1 MAKFKSLIVSAK
13 FEVVSRK
20 TVCKHD
26 KKHVITKGE
35 FRLSVKN
42 STQGESYY
50 CLSCAMDMI
59 NQSQIK
65 LEGLKSQLDS
75 LISVVRP

>member
-13 FEVVSRK
+13 LEVVLRK

-26 KKHVITKGE
+26 KKHVMTKGE
-35 FRLSVKN
+35 IRMRVKN

-50 CLSCAMDMI
+50 CLSCAKIMVTESI
-59 NQSQIK
+59 SK
-65 LEGLKSQLDS
+65 LEELKIECDS
-75 LISVVRP
+75 LGD